1 MAINFGDGNLCG
13 ASPELNSV
21 LSKLDEAKAEITSKI
36 DEAASTAAAAF
47 KEAEDEL
54 AGLKDKLQTIEIPTL
69 PKLNLQSEIKSLT
82 DQIPGTPSFFS
93 ALAKIKTEFGDDLEA
108 AGLELDSLVSSATAA
123 ISGGG
128 NLCDAVPNLVK
139 EAGSDA
145 PAQQESIAVKQAAAP
160 AVAEPESTVHQVFA
174 VEQQFANLQN
184 KVSSFFTGSKP
195 PDTDTPA
202 FQFTLPSSIK
212 KISLGGGAP
221 TSVAFPPTSIGERTN
236 YTPSSQGDGFAHKQ
250 ATITETFS
258 LADVV
263 QEPAGT
269 VTEIDGDGNEEK
281 VPVDAK
287 TYVRLKHKPV
297 RIKQLLFHTGTGV
310 SKGYWNRQQR
320 SIFGLD
326 PNIESTD
333 ANKGFYYRN
342 QYGRHA
348 DLLIATG
355 DYPTIGANEGTNWSA
370 FGNQFNFFPPVKLAD
385 HPGNISSGGTV
396 LDPDPDIFVV
406 SGVLPYAGTLGPG
419 QTSSD
424 TRRLSDAKL
433 NSKYQGMCVSLTYS
447 YMERYDPEYVPSKT
461 PPKENTP
468 VPASAPAAAGGEFTA
483 EDFIKIAEEAKKEER
498 RRAAQPTVPTPLPP
512 PTVAAPEPAKP
523 PPSPKKTPPA
533 ELVKIKSDKDRIGIV
548 SGISQNDATAVKASL
563 TKILVERYGGKYKI
577 RDDKKTGYLRK
588 GVYRRSG
595 SYRVKVIRN
604 ADGKGYGGISWKS
617 YEEAMF
623 KAIKLLEK
631 NPDPPKKR
639 KRIKSYTPPHDGK
652 PAVTVYHED

>member
-1 MAINFGDGNLCG
+1 MVDFANGNLCG

-47 KEAEDEL
+47 KKAEDEL
-54 AGLKDKLQTIEIPTL
+54 AGLKDKLQTIELPTL
-69 PKLNLQSEIKSLT
+69 PKLNLQAEIKGLT
-82 DQIPGTPSFFS
+82 DQIPGSPSFFS

-108 AGLELDSLVSSATAA
+108 AGLELGTLISKATDA

-128 NLCDAVPNLVK
+128 NLCDAVPNLEK
-139 EAGSDA
+139 EAGSTK
-145 PAQQESIAVKQAAAP
+145 PSKQEPIAVKQAAAP
-160 AVAEPESTVHQVFA
+160 AVAEPASVVNQVVA
-174 VEQQFANLQN
+174 VEQRFADIAN
-184 KVSSFFTGSKP
+184 KMSSFFTGSNP
-195 PDTDTPA
+195 PTQDTPA
-202 FQFTLPSSIK
+202 FQLARPNLFK
-212 KISLGGGAP
+212 KISLGGGLP
-221 TSVAFPPTSIGERTN
+221 TSVAFPPTSIGGRTN
-236 YTPSSQGDGFAHKQ
+236 YSPSSQGDGFAYKQ

-269 VTEIDGDGNEEK
+269 VIETDGDGNEEK

-310 SKGYWNRQQR
+310 RKGYWNRQQR

-370 FGNQFNFFPPVKLAD
+370 FGNQFNFFPPVKLAA

-396 LDPDPDIFVV
+396 FTSDPDIFVV

-419 QTSSD
+419 QTSSN

-461 PPKENTP
+461 PPKKNTP
-468 VPASAPAAAGGEFTA
+468 VPASAPASDEFTA
-483 EDFIKIAEEAKKEER
+483 EDFIKIAKEEEER
-498 RRAAQPTVPTPLPP
+498 KAAQPTVATVLPP

-523 PPSPKKTPPA
+523 PPPPKTTPPA
-533 ELVKIKSDKDRIGIV
+533 EIVKIKSAKDRG
-548 SGISQNDATAVKASL
+548 NDIAVVKANL
-563 TKILVERYGGKYKI
+563 QKILDERYGGKYKI
-577 RDDKKTGYLRK
+577 QDDRRLGQAGIIK
-588 GVYRRSG
+588 GIYRRNG

-604 ADGKGYGGISWKS
+604 ADGKGYGSISFKS

-623 KAIKLLEK
+623 RAIKLLEK

>member
-1 MAINFGDGNLCG
+1 MVDFANGNLCG

-69 PKLNLQSEIKSLT
+69 PKLNLQAEIAGLT
-82 DQIPGTPSFFS
+82 SQIPGTPSFFS
-93 ALAKIKTEFGDDLEA
+93 ALAKIKTEFGDDIKS

-128 NLCDAVPNLVK
+128 NLCDAVPNLEK
-139 EAGSDA
+139 EAGSTE
-145 PAQQESIAVKQAAAP
+145 PSKQEPIAVKQAAAP
-160 AVAEPESTVHQVFA
+160 AVAEPASKVNQVVA

-184 KVSSFFTGSKP
+184 RMSSFFTGSAP
-195 PDTDTPA
+195 PTQDTAA
-202 FQFTLPSSIK
+202 FHLALPSSIK

-221 TSVAFPPTSIGERTN
+221 TSIAFPPTSIGERTN
-236 YTPSSQGDGFAHKQ
+236 YTPSSQGDGYAHKQ

-269 VTEIDGDGNEEK
+269 VTEIDGDGNEVE

-396 LDPDPDIFVV
+396 FTSDPDIFVV

-419 QTSSD
+419 QTSSN

-461 PPKENTP
+461 PPKKNTP
-468 VPASAPAAAGGEFTA
+468 VPASVPANDESPI
-483 EDFIKIAEEAKKEER
+483 EDFIKIAKEEER
-498 RRAAQPTVPTPLPP
+498 RKAAQPTVPDPVPP

-523 PPSPKKTPPA
+523 PPPPKTTPPA
-533 ELVKIKSDKDRIGIV
+533 EVAKIKSAKLRPFETTKEDLQKIADADGFGQTVTGGPRRHRSGRALVSV
-548 SGISQNDATAVKASL
+548 SGSAGPFRQIGNTP
-563 TKILVERYGGKYKI
+563 
-577 RDDKKTGYLRK
+577 
-588 GVYRRSG
+588 
-595 SYRVKVIRN
+595 
-604 ADGKGYGGISWKS
+604 
-617 YEEAMF
+617 EEAFRRASNLARGLRM
-623 KAIKLLEK
+623 
-631 NPDPPKKR
+631 DGTPKK
-639 KRIKSYTPPHDGK
+639 
-652 PAVTVYHED
+652 

>member
-1 MAINFGDGNLCG
+1 MVDFANGNLCG

-36 DEAASTAAAAF
+36 DEAASTASAAF
-47 KEAEDEL
+47 KKAEDEL
-54 AGLKDKLQTIEIPTL
+54 AGLKDKLQTIELPTL
-69 PKLNLQSEIKSLT
+69 PKLNLQAEIKGLT

-108 AGLELDSLVSSATAA
+108 AGLELGTLISNATDA
-123 ISGGG
+123 ILGGG
-128 NLCDAVPNLVK
+128 NLCDAVPNLEK
-139 EAGSDA
+139 EAGSTK
-145 PAQQESIAVKQAAAP
+145 PAKKEPIASKQAAAP
-160 AVAEPESTVHQVFA
+160 AVAEPASKVNQVVA
-174 VEQQFANLQN
+174 VEQRFADNAN
-184 KVSSFFTGSKP
+184 KMLSFFTGSAAP
-195 PDTDTPA
+195 QQDTPA
-202 FQFTLPSSIK
+202 FQLATPNLFK
-212 KISLGGGAP
+212 KISLGGGLP
-221 TSVAFPPTSIGERTN
+221 TSVAFPPTSIGGRTN
-236 YTPSSQGDGFAHKQ
+236 YTPSSQGDGYAHKQ

-269 VTEIDGDGNEEK
+269 VIETDGDGNEEK

-310 SKGYWNRQQR
+310 RKGYWNRQQR

-370 FGNQFNFFPPVKLAD
+370 FGNQFNFFPPVKLAA

-396 LDPDPDIFVV
+396 FTSDPDIFVV

-419 QTSSD
+419 QTSSN

-461 PPKENTP
+461 PPKKNTP
-468 VPASAPAAAGGEFTA
+468 VPPVSASTPD
-483 EDFIKIAEEAKKEER
+483 EDFDYEKFFLNAAD
-498 RRAAQPTVPTPLPP
+498 APTAQPTVPDPVPA

-523 PPSPKKTPPA
+523 AAAPPKTSPA
-533 ELVKIKSDKDRIGIV
+533 EVVKIKSAKDRG
-548 SGISQNDATAVKASL
+548 NDITVVKANL
-563 TKILVERYGGKYKI
+563 QKILDERYGGKYKI
-577 RDDKKTGYLRK
+577 QDDRRLGQAGIIK
-588 GVYRRSG
+588 GIYRRNG

-604 ADGKGYGGISWKS
+604 ADGKGYGSISYKS

>member
-1 MAINFGDGNLCG
+1 MVDFANGNLCG

-36 DEAASTAAAAF
+36 DEAASTASAAF
-47 KEAEDEL
+47 KKAEDEL
-54 AGLKDKLQTIEIPTL
+54 AGLKDKLQTIELPTL
-69 PKLNLQSEIKSLT
+69 PKLNLQAEIKGLT

-108 AGLELDSLVSSATAA
+108 AGLELNTLISKATDA

-128 NLCDAVPNLVK
+128 NLCEAVPNLEK
-139 EAGSDA
+139 ESGSKE
-145 PAQQESIAVKQAAAP
+145 PSKQEPIAVKQAAAP
-160 AVAEPESTVHQVFA
+160 AVAEPASKVNQVVA
-174 VEQQFANLQN
+174 VEQRFADNAN
-184 KVSSFFTGSKP
+184 KMLSFFTGSAAP
-195 PDTDTPA
+195 QQDTPA
-202 FQFTLPSSIK
+202 FQLATPNLFK
-212 KISLGGGAP
+212 KISLGGGLP
-221 TSVAFPPTSIGERTN
+221 TSVAFPPTSIGGRTN
-236 YTPSSQGDGFAHKQ
+236 YTPSSQGDGYAHKQ

-269 VTEIDGDGNEEK
+269 VIETDGDGNEEK

-310 SKGYWNRQQR
+310 RKGYWNRQQR

-370 FGNQFNFFPPVKLAD
+370 FGNQFNFFPPVKLAA

-396 LDPDPDIFVV
+396 FTSDPDIFVV

-419 QTSSD
+419 QTSSN

-461 PPKENTP
+461 PPKKNTP
-468 VPASAPAAAGGEFTA
+468 VPPVSASTPD
-483 EDFIKIAEEAKKEER
+483 EDFDYEKFFLNAAD
-498 RRAAQPTVPTPLPP
+498 APTAQPTVPDPVPA

-523 PPSPKKTPPA
+523 APAPPKTSPA
-533 ELVKIKSDKDRIGIV
+533 EVVKIKSAKDRG
-548 SGISQNDATAVKASL
+548 NDITVVKANL
-563 TKILVERYGGKYKI
+563 QKILDERYGGKYKI
-577 RDDKKTGYLRK
+577 QDDRRLGQAGIIK
-588 GVYRRSG
+588 GIYRRNG

-604 ADGKGYGGISWKS
+604 ADGKGYGSISYKS